1 MSNSAERTYALLAD
15 SQRELERFIGP
26 SGIIEDAPGME
37 GLRSLDPP
45 LQSKGNFRIYGDL
58 EEDAFGKK
66 RSGTS
71 VEEAIHYVVENPNS
85 VLGVTSIEQI
95 SPNIHTLLETL
106 EEIHAAK
113 SGIVIR
119 FSSRGLEH
127 GFKSPGEHNG
137 WIWIG
142 GALADFIEQV
152 RTASYFDEMFHPNPW
167 AKIPNSDMYE
177 VWDKIRDGKN
187 NVAISKETGISQ
199 KTIAVLKKRFKKLET
214 IYRKL

>member
-15 SQRELERFIGP
+15 SQDDLDRFIGLR
-26 SGIIEDAPGME
+26 GIIDDAQGME

-45 LQSKGNFRIYGDL
+45 QAKGNFRIYGDL
-58 EEDAFGKK
+58 EEDSFGKK
-66 RSGTS
+66 RSGAS
-71 VEEAIHYVVENPNS
+71 VAEAISYVKATPNS
-85 VLGVTSIEQI
+85 VLGVASIEQI
-95 SPNIHTLLETL
+95 SPNISELVDIL
-106 EEIHAAK
+106 EEIHAAG
-113 SGIVIR
+113 SGIIIR
-119 FSSRGLEH
+119 FSSRALEH
-127 GFKSPGEHNG
+127 RFNTPGEHNG

-142 GALADFIEQV
+142 DTLADFIEQV
-152 RTASYFDEMFHPNPW
+152 RIAAHFNEMFHPNPW
-167 AKIPNSDMYE
+167 SKIPNSEIYE

>member
-15 SQRELERFIGP
+15 SQQELDRFLGP
-26 SGIIEDAPGME
+26 TGNLSDAPGIE
-37 GLRSLDPP
+37 GLTLDPP
-45 LQSKGNFRIYGDL
+45 LQARGNFRIYGDL

-71 VEEAIHYVVENPNS
+71 VEEAIRYVIEHPNS

-95 SPNIHTLLETL
+95 SPDIHTLLETL
-106 EEIHAAK
+106 EEIHAAG
-113 SGIVIR
+113 SGIIIR
-119 FSSRGLEH
+119 FFSRALEH
-127 GFKSPGEHNG
+127 RFNTPGEHNG

-142 GALADFIEQV
+142 DTLADFIEQV
-152 RTASYFDEMFHPNPW
+152 RIAVHFNEMFHPNPW
-167 AKIPNSDMYE
+167 SKIPNSEIYE

-187 NVAISKETGISQ
+187 NVTISKETGISQ